1 MCQCLIIDRPHA
13 TCTTWTTWS
22 EGSFITRCYESC
34 QALAVE
40 QDELQER
47 VRLTTLLTIGKTIV
61 LNFENTIPEYVMCAG
76 FALSDRFQSKQSKL
90 SASLSLLRQG

>member
-1 MCQCLIIDRPHA
+1 M
-13 TCTTWTTWS
+13 TWTTWFVRT
-22 EGSFITRCYESC
+22 FIIACCDSC

-61 LNFENTIPEYVMCAG
+61 LNFENAMPESVMLPGGMRCQAA
-76 FALSDRFQSKQSKL
+76 FRTSRANSRQVSVSSDKVPQ
-90 SASLSLLRQG
+90 